1 MSNEDECKAIKQF
14 LIELKPQQVINS
26 KITSEQLC
34 LCFISV
40 VTALRN
46 ENAINDS
53 ERLVLTDSISI
64 WFLRSRQLLELG
76 QDQEGHCHFLQK
88 LQTDI
93 LTIENCTF
101 LFHYVIDY
109 WNEGGA
115 ALANSLNDLFTKL
128 LQLMKLVH
136 SEAVFQKT
144 LDGWLSQVLK
154 IPASMRVLYYL
165 LDVFATETSMHKVL
179 QSKPDFVADS
189 LSLMWT
195 ESLATPIGKCV
206 TSILLNVYEK
216 RYHECKRREDLDE
229 WFLLWEGPTLRYFQD
244 SRISKRIE
252 ICILIPIFKSLSN
265 DIFGQFVSRNF
276 DSEAPELIPLLK
288 IGQELSIEEEPFDD
302 DKLVSLKF
310 IEQLLQQ
317 DAYKLSAF
325 ELLTFSA
332 KKSKVVAPYIYG
344 VIKRNIHVFFVDIE
358 VKTRNAFHSVL
369 KHFIDRVRDSS
380 YSLNRDYASLHAK
393 DKFPDE
399 QAQKLRQIDD
409 ATNFVQWLIGFLK
422 SQLSPGSQYQR
433 KILST
438 KVFKTLASSSIDPSI
453 RKPYL
458 DPRLRTP
465 FPFSCNLSE
474 DETLQRL
481 LIDNLTDNYNDVRE
495 NCLQLLTMF
504 AYSKPSTGTANFDAV
519 FEKSWELLKS
529 YKNCDGGAKLIEF
542 LIETSGDKSVLV
554 DALLKELQKKI
565 DMSRASFKE
574 AIKTPVSGYLLAL
587 NYILHKPDLI
597 FETGILETTI
607 DKCIVL
613 INSNWKIVEFA
624 LCDDPFEQN
633 TPSQH
638 DICEVSDPLVISY
651 AFRSIKESAG
661 LLAALVR
668 LPALT
673 SKQLI
678 ACGELML
685 AQMSTIRHSGAFQSL
700 IPSFVACCRRSNA
713 DVPQQLEIWLE
724 EILNRLETKTQFITR
739 RSGGLPHIVTSILG
753 AEDNKN
759 RPLLKKTF
767 DKLFLIASLP
777 VSEHEEQVDLPQVN
791 AFNCIKALFV
801 ESSLSVACSPY
812 VYPSLVL
819 CLQSFTSPLWAI
831 RNCSYMLFSALQN
844 RLFGKAGKS
853 VSARLFFSRFTGI
866 REILLDQF
874 KSSVKNSFGY
884 EGSTESPSLSS
895 GMDSQIV
902 SIFLV
907 MTILSRLKQTPGFEG
922 LKEFESL
929 VVTCLGSHNWTLRQL
944 AARTLPSMSDNVIGL
959 AKSLLEKLTLTSINQ
974 NTTHGCILAVSELT
988 KTAMEN
994 SSSLG
999 LPNELSLLVG
1009 GGIPRAIISNS
1020 CFVTANAY
1028 VGLVE
1033 LVYSSGSMPKT
1044 CVSPW
1049 LSKLGEH
1056 FVKLNI
1062 DYSVDGTRQL
1072 FLRSLMLFLLR
1083 HENECNL
1090 QDVLLLGLYSPYFK
1104 VQIAAAQYICSNY
1117 KAVHVNN
1124 DVIANRLLEILFEDD
1139 TWDYVKL
1146 SVLRS
1151 LVVLEK
1157 EVDTSALMKLV
1168 TSARNDELRA
1178 VALEY
1183 LGFFV
1188 EKNNS
1193 QYEYYVKHFSR
1204 DQSPFELR
1212 KSSLKSLINFSK
1224 RNSEIRTSFLIS
1236 RFLYDDDQ
1244 ELRMLSA
1251 SYINQY
1257 VLGLSGVRKL
1267 TTSAVTAN
1275 LFYETMKM
1283 SPHLPDDFDAII
1295 LEALQRDIGIIAFEK
1310 YVGVNQEDLFEV
1322 EPENQFRNTIEEAS
1336 RYIEVLKHFFK
1347 NSSSVR
1353 AYISMI
1359 VDELVAQMSGVR
1371 VSDAPLCWGSDFR
1384 IFTQIV
1390 LVRKL
1395 AIEFDV
1401 KKLRKLD
1408 DLLTSLNCNPLIFEI
1423 TSLV

>member
-1 MSNEDECKAIKQF
+1 MSNEDGCKAIKQF
-14 LIELKPQQVINS
+14 LIELKPQQVKNDTTI
-26 KITSEQLC
+26 SEKLC
-34 LCFISV
+34 SCFISV

-64 WFLRSRQLLELG
+64 WFLRSRQLLEME
-76 QDQEGHCHFLQK
+76 QDQQGCSPFLQK
-88 LQTDI
+88 LRTDI

-115 ALANSLNDLFTKL
+115 ALANSLSDLFTKL

-136 SEAVFQKT
+136 STAVFQET
-144 LDGWLSQVLK
+144 LDGWLSQVLD

-165 LDVFATETSMHKVL
+165 LDVFASETSMYKVL
-179 QSKPDFVADS
+179 QSKPNFVADS
-189 LSLMWT
+189 LGLMWT

-206 TSILLNVYEK
+206 TSVLLNVYEGHYRK
-216 RYHECKRREDLDE
+216 CKRREDLEE

-244 SRISKRIE
+244 PRISKRIE
-252 ICILIPIFKSLSN
+252 ICILVPIFKSLSN
-265 DIFGQFVSRNF
+265 NIFGQFVNRNF
-276 DSEAPELIPLLK
+276 ESEAPELIPLLK
-288 IGQELSIEEEPFDD
+288 IGQELSIEEEPFDG

-310 IEQLLQQ
+310 VEELLQQ

-332 KKSKVVAPYIYG
+332 KKSKVIAPYIYD

-358 VKTRNAFHSVL
+358 VRTRNAFHSVL

-380 YSLNRDYASLHAK
+380 YSLNRDFISLHAK
-393 DKFPDE
+393 NKFPDE
-399 QAQKLRQIDD
+399 QAQKLQQIDD
-409 ATNFVQWLIGFLK
+409 AIDFLQWLTGFLK
-422 SQLSPGSQYQR
+422 TQLLPGSQYQR

-438 KVFKTLASSSIDPSI
+438 KILKTLASSSIDPSI
-453 RKPYL
+453 GQPYL

-465 FPFSCNLSE
+465 FPFSCKLSE

-481 LIDNLTDNYNDVRE
+481 LIDNLTDNYNDIRE

-504 AYSKPSTGTANFDAV
+504 AYSKTPTGTENLEAV
-519 FEKSWELLKS
+519 SRKSWELLKS

-542 LIETSGDKSVLV
+542 LVEISDDKSTLVYVLV
-554 DALLKELQKKI
+554 KELQKKI
-565 DMSRASFKE
+565 IKSGASFKE
-574 AIKTPVSGYLLAL
+574 AIKTPISGYFLAL
-587 NYILHKPDLI
+587 SYILQKPDAI
-597 FETGILETTI
+597 PETVTLRSII
-607 DKCIVL
+607 DECISL
-613 INSNWKIVEFA
+613 MNNNWKVVEFA
-624 LCDDPFEQN
+624 LCDDPFEKN
-633 TPSQH
+633 TQTQH

-661 LLAALVR
+661 LLAALIR
-668 LPALT
+668 LPGLT
-673 SKQLI
+673 IKQLT

-685 AQMSTIRHSGAFQSL
+685 SQMSTIRHSGAFQSL
-700 IPSFVACCRRSNA
+700 IPSFAACCRRSNT
-713 DVPQQLEIWLE
+713 DIPQQLQVWLE

-739 RSGGLPHIVTSILG
+739 RSGGLPHIITSILG
-753 AEDNKN
+753 AEGNKN
-759 RPLLKKTF
+759 RLLLKVTF
-767 DKLFLIASLP
+767 DKLFSIASLP

-801 ESSLSVACSPY
+801 ESSLSAACSPY

-819 CLQSFTSPLWAI
+819 CLQSFTSPLWSI

-853 VSARLFFSRFTGI
+853 VSARLFFSRFSGI

-874 KSSVKNSFGY
+874 KSSVKNSLGY
-884 EGSTESPSLSS
+884 QDTAEGSSLSS

-929 VVTCLGSHNWTLRQL
+929 VIKCLGSHNWTLRQL
-944 AARTLPSMSDNVIGL
+944 AARTLPSMSDNTIDL
-959 AKSLLEKLTLTSINQ
+959 AKLLLKKLTLASTNQ
-974 NTTHGCILAVSELT
+974 NMMHGCILAVSELIKIT
-988 KTAMEN
+988 MESSN
-994 SSSLG
+994 SCSL
-999 LPNELSLLVG
+999 PDELSQLVER
-1009 GGIPRAIISNS
+1009 GISRAITSNN

-1033 LVYSSGSMPKT
+1033 LLYSSGSISKT
-1044 CVSPW
+1044 CVSSW
-1049 LSKLGEH
+1049 LPKLGEH
-1056 FVKLNI
+1056 FVKLNTS
-1062 DYSVDGTRQL
+1062 YSVDGTRQL
-1072 FLRSLMLFLLR
+1072 CLRSLLLFLLR
-1083 HENECNL
+1083 HENEDNL

-1104 VQIAAAQYICSNY
+1104 VQIAAAQYICTND
-1117 KAVHVNN
+1117 KAAHVKTNA
-1124 DVIANRLLEILFEDD
+1124 IADRLLEILFEDNA
-1139 TWDYVKL
+1139 WDYVKL

-1151 LVVLEK
+1151 LIVLEK

-1168 TSARNDELRA
+1168 ISARNDELRA

-1188 EKNNS
+1188 DKNNS
-1193 QYEYYVKHFSR
+1193 QYDYYVKHFSR

-1212 KSSLKSLINFSK
+1212 KSALKSLINFSK
-1224 RNSEIRTSFLIS
+1224 RNSDIRASFLIS

-1251 SYINQY
+1251 SFINQC
-1257 VLGLSGVRKL
+1257 VLGLKGFRQS
-1267 TTSAVTAN
+1267 TTSAVTAD
-1275 LFYETMKM
+1275 LF
-1283 SPHLPDDFDAII
+1283 FDAMESYPQLPNGFDTVI
-1295 LEALQRDIGIIAFEK
+1295 LEALQRDVGTISFQK
-1310 YVGVNQEDLFEV
+1310 YVGAGKEDLFEV

-1336 RYIEVLKHFFK
+1336 RFIGVLKCFFK
-1347 NSSSVR
+1347 ESSSVQ
-1353 AYISMI
+1353 AYISTLL
-1359 VDELVAQMSGVR
+1359 DELIAQISDVGI
-1371 VSDAPLCWGSDFR
+1371 SDAPLGWGSDFR

-1390 LVRKL
+1390 LARKI
-1395 AIEFDV
+1395 AIEFGV
-1401 KKLRKLD
+1401 EGLQKLD
-1408 DLLTSLNCNPLIFEI
+1408 KLLIAVNCNPVIFEI